1 MYDDVLG
8 VRATIDGIC
17 LNDMTSRFK
26 LITAPRVKSC

>member
-17 LNDMTSRFK
+17 LNDMTARFK